1 MHRPVPRLGS
11 DRGATMV
18 EFGLLVAL
26 IAIAMVGAVAVIGV
40 RSSAPFTRAGSTLST
55 VAGGAS
61 SPVARASRQPIKVA
75 DIAGLSD
82 KAAAPSR

>member
-1 MHRPVPRLGS
+1 MHRPVVRLGS

-26 IAIAMVGAVAVIGV
+26 IAIAMVGAVAVIGI
-40 RSSAPFTRAGSTLST
+40 RSSVPFTRAGSTLTT
-55 VAGGAS
+55 VAGDAS
-61 SPVARASRQPIKVA
+61 SPVAKSSKQPIKVA

>member
-1 MHRPVPRLGS
+1 MHRPVLRLGS

-26 IAIAMVGAVAVIGV
+26 IAIAMVGAVAVIGI
-40 RSSAPFTRAGSTLST
+40 RGSAPFTRAGSTLSA
-55 VAGGAS
+55 VAGDGT
-61 SPVARASRQPIKVA
+61 SPVARATKQPIRVA

-82 KAAAPSR
+82 RAAPSR